1 MDEVRFVRLCIENFS
16 FGQSL
21 KDIFN
26 DSGSALILLN
36 KLVEDKRYDDVIKMF
51 EFGSQRGFSTA
62 TGRTYPADVVMLTIE
77 ALYRQVKKFVFK

>member
-1 MDEVRFVRLCIENFS
+1 
-16 FGQSL
+16 
-21 KDIFN
+21 
-26 DSGSALILLN
+26 
-36 KLVEDKRYDDVIKMF
+36 MF